1 MTSIGKVGANSWDT
15 RATELFEEMLFVPT
29 PYAQHQEQLYK
40 NRLEAYAR
48 YNQKRPDRDRGKVSM
63 EHREFVVWDGE
74 GPRDTAYSLLG
85 NSEGHELVGPNLAT
99 KECLDFIL
107 ECGADLPNTIHVGF
121 GFNYDVSNILR
132 ELSWRHLKSL
142 RDNGRTYWR
151 PKNSDDVYKLEHIP
165 RKWFRVEKNGVSVKI
180 YDVISFFATSLV
192 GALTKWGIGPFA
204 SLPATTDV
212 PFPLRVIEI
221 PTAAAMGQLSEASIV
236 LIFKSLRSDFLWKDL
251 PQIRQYM
258 RLELKYTKILMEKL
272 REAFTNAGYLPH
284 SWHGP
289 AALSRQ
295 AIGRHKVYAAMAQ
308 SPYDVR
314 LAARYAFFGGRFEQF
329 FGGHAGQHVYCA
341 DINSAYPY
349 YCTMLPNLNRGT
361 WRRTSHYEPD
371 RFAVYHIRYHSGVD
385 PYGCFPLPHRDDFHN
400 VIFPHRT
407 TGWYWSPEAAL
418 CADDPSAE
426 FIEGWVFDEDDPTD
440 RPLAWIEEYFRRRKV
455 LKDAGMPG
463 EFTFKLIINAIY
475 GCLAQRSGWDKKK
488 NLPPK
493 THQLEWAGF
502 ITSACRAQVYRVAC
516 ELGKD
521 LVSIDTD
528 GITSLRPFDTLE
540 DSKDLG
546 GWELTEFE
554 DGIFWQSGI
563 YALKNSDGTWKAK
576 MRGIERGSDLVNTLF
591 ECLRTGKPI
600 EVKRNNFIGYGM
612 ALQGLRESLNTWEE
626 TTSVYEFGGGGKRQH
641 ITPRGKCPKACS
653 GDHHWFGLWT
663 PHGGR
668 GLDYESRP
676 HHLPW
681 IDSSRKAQ
689 EIKQLMDD
697 QTGYEVSEW
706 LSIGGQVN

>member
-1 MTSIGKVGANSWDT
+1 M
-15 RATELFEEMLFVPT
+15 FFVPT
-29 PYAQHQEQLYK
+29 
-40 NRLEAYAR
+40 AYAR
-48 YNQKRPDRDRGKVSM
+48 VIEQQDKLRKERNARYNKTRPERDRGKVPM
-63 EHREFVVWDGE
+63 EFREFVVWDGE
-74 GPRDTAYSLLG
+74 GPKDTAYSLLG
-85 NSEGHELVGPNLAT
+85 NSEGDELCGPNLRTAQ
-99 KECLDFIL
+99 CLDFIL
-107 ECGADLPNTIHVGF
+107 ESGAAHPNTIHVGF

-132 ELSWRHLKSL
+132 ELSWRHFKNLHN
-142 RDNGRTYWR
+142 NGRIYWS
-151 PKNSDDVYKLEHIP
+151 PPDSDDVYKIEHIP
-165 RKWFRVEKNGVSVKI
+165 RKWFRVEKDGVSVKI

-192 GALTKWGIGPFA
+192 GALTKWDIGPFA
-204 SLPATTDV
+204 SLPAMTDV

-221 PTAAAMGQLSEASIV
+221 PTVAAMEQLSEASIV
-236 LIFKSLRSDFLWKDL
+236 QIFKSLRSEFLWKDIE
-251 PQIRQYM
+251 PIRRYM
-258 RLELKYTKILMEKL
+258 RLELKYTKILMVKL
-272 REAFTNAGYLPH
+272 RETFTAAGYLPT

-295 AIGRHKVYAAMAQ
+295 AIGRHKVYDAMCNTQ
-308 SPYDVR
+308 PSDVKI
-314 LAARYAFFGGRFEQF
+314 AARYAFFGGRFEQF

-349 YCTMLPNLNRGT
+349 YCAMLPNLNRGT
-361 WRRTSHYEPD
+361 WRRTSHYEPN
-371 RFAVYHIRYHSGVD
+371 RFAVYHIRYHAGVD
-385 PYGCFPLPHRDDFHN
+385 PYGCFPLPYRDSDHN

-418 CADDPSAE
+418 CANDPSAE

-440 RPLAWIEEYFRRRKV
+440 KPFAWIEEYYRRRMVYKR
-455 LKDAGMPG
+455 LPTPAQRAP

-502 ITSACRAQVYRVAC
+502 ITSACRAQVYRVASA
-516 ELGKD
+516 LGKD

-546 GWELTEFE
+546 GWELTEYD

-576 MRGIERGSDLVNTLF
+576 MRGIERGTEMVDVLF

-612 ALQGLRESLNTWEE
+612 ALQGLRKSLNTWEE

-653 GDHHWFGLWT
+653 GDHHRFGLWA

-668 GLDYESRP
+668 GLDYESKP

-681 IDSSRKAQ
+681 IESSRKAQ